1 MYSKCKDVVTAGVI
15 FERMKRRNAVSWNSM
30 IDGYV
35 ESGNPEEAMM
45 IFQKMMEE
53 RIQPTNVTV
62 MQALHV
68 SLAELSIPRQAKWI
82 HGLVVRRSLDKNVYV
97 MTALVDMYAKCGAI
111 HTARRLFDRMGT
123 WHVITWNAM
132 IDGYGVHGH
141 GRAAV
146 DLFMD
151 MQKGDINM
159 KPNHITFL
167 CILSAFSHSG
177 LVDEG
182 MRFFDSMKN
191 DYVLEPA
198 MDHYGAVVELLGR
211 AGRLK
216 ENLLFPALF
225 VTYSYGVAMLSATL
239 LQKAAQSVH
248 FHPEW
253 EKLSIVHLCFGDDLL
268 EKVAWES
275 VPLSINSI
283 GSLD

>member
-1 MYSKCKDVVTAGVI
+1 
-15 FERMKRRNAVSWNSM
+15 MKRRNAVSWNSM

-53 RIQPTNVTV
+53 RIQ
-62 MQALHV
+62 
-68 SLAELSIPRQAKWI
+68 
-82 HGLVVRRSLDKNVYV
+82 
-97 MTALVDMYAKCGAI
+97 
-111 HTARRLFDRMGT
+111 
-123 WHVITWNAM
+123 
-132 IDGYGVHGH
+132 
-141 GRAAV
+141 
-146 DLFMD
+146 
-151 MQKGDINM
+151 
-159 KPNHITFL
+159 PNHITFL